1 MRYTPALRSAVSKP
15 APKAQ
20 FRILALPLAR
30 LPRQPRPAT
39 PASPATSASSTSTQ
53 DAVTDTALPTG
64 SIPAPPAPLMLF
76 HVSQPPATAPSISGT
91 TDPKEAQ
98 KKLPYHQQ
106 AINKASDYWLGLKGK
121 PEGSWMRWFYDK
133 GEGLMDKI
141 EYEEWALKSVQEGV
155 GVKVDKDGKI
165 SDADRVEVSVDC
177 RFMEMGECCP
187 EAGRLMDR
195 YP

>member
-1 MRYTPALRSAVSKP
+1 
-15 APKAQ
+15 
-20 FRILALPLAR
+20 
-30 LPRQPRPAT
+30 
-39 PASPATSASSTSTQ
+39 
-53 DAVTDTALPTG
+53 
-64 SIPAPPAPLMLF
+64 
-76 HVSQPPATAPSISGT
+76 
-91 TDPKEAQ
+91 
-98 KKLPYHQQ
+98 
-106 AINKASDYWLGLKGK
+106 
-121 PEGSWMRWFYDK
+121 MRWFYDK